1 MSKLYGAGV
10 WIRNLMFKWGVLKQR
25 TFDVPVVV
33 VGNLSAGGTG
43 KTPHVE
49 YIIDLLKYKYH
60 IGMVSR
66 GYKRKTKGFVLAT
79 RRSSPADIGDEPYQ
93 VYQKFSR
100 DISVAVC
107 EDRAAGIEQLLRID
121 PKINLI
127 ILDDGYQHRYVKPSV
142 AILLTDFNAPIFND
156 RLLPYGRLRE
166 PVSAI
171 YRADMV
177 VVTKCPERLK
187 AIEYR
192 IFKNNLK
199 LFPYQSLF
207 FSSIDYAPLKPLFP
221 DEAIQPPY
229 LSWLTSDDAIL
240 ALSGIATPKPFHRY
254 LKSFQAPVKFMRFPD
269 HHNFT
274 RRDLEIIRNR
284 FDDLK
289 GERKLLITTEKD
301 AVRLINNPYFPQ
313 ELKECTYYVPV
324 KVKFDPHNVDTFDD
338 ELQKLL
344 LNAIG

>member
-1 MSKLYGAGV
+1 MSKIFGIGV
-10 WIRNLMFKWGVLKQR
+10 AVRNLLFKWHILKSR

-33 VGNLSAGGTG
+33 VGNLAVGGTG

-49 YIIDLLKYKYH
+49 YIVDLLKYNYH
-60 IGMVSR
+60 IGVVSR

-79 RRSSPADIGDEPYQ
+79 RRSTPADIGDEPYQ
-93 VYQKFSR
+93 IYQKFHR

-107 EDRAAGIEQLLRID
+107 EDRCAGIEKLLQID

-127 ILDDGYQHRYVKPSV
+127 VLDDAFQHRYVKPTVSIV
-142 AILLTDFNAPIFND
+142 LTDFNAPAFD
-156 RLLPYGRLRE
+156 DSLLPYGRLRE
-166 PVSAI
+166 PLSAI

-192 IFKNNLK
+192 ICKNSLK
-199 LFPYQSLF
+199 LFPYQGLF
-207 FSSIDYAPLKPLFP
+207 FSSIEYAPLEPLFP
-221 DEAIQPPY
+221 DVAPKPPF
-229 LSWLTSDDAIL
+229 LNWLTENDSIL
-240 ALSGIATPKPFHRY
+240 AIPGIANPQPFLKY
-254 LKSFQAPVKFMRFPD
+254 LKSFAAPVKVKTFPD

-274 RRDLEIIRNR
+274 RRDLDSIARR
-284 FDDLK
+284 FDEME

-301 AVRLINNPYFPQ
+301 AVRLLNNPYFPE
-313 ELKECTYYVPV
+313 ELKEFAYYVPIR
-324 KVKFDPHNVDTFDD
+324 VKFDPHNVDSFPD

-344 LNAIG
+344 LEATK